1 MMKRISIFVLFFML
15 FTGSVFAKSKNV
27 FSQILSG
34 YLKYQEVN
42 MLLWLSGDVHAERR
56 FGEELRFWQGLTV
69 KVEKDKAINAYV
81 RSIFDRLAPHYDH
94 RGMKWTLTVIKD
106 NNANAYVIPGGHV
119 YILTGMLNMVNSDD
133 ELAAVMA
140 HELAHAQM
148 RHSLKN
154 FRTSAIMVEILKRA
168 VKNKKDRESWGTIL
182 AYLSLMKFSRTQE
195 DEADDIGQ
203 VKMAAAGFNPSAQ
216 VSLWEKFL
224 KKYGETSGLMGYLS
238 SHPSSSS
245 RVQNAKNNL
254 KKMNIAYSE
263 EFTNTR
269 HTFNVP
275 VTKSLIVNPSFED
288 AKTKQGGISGWTV
301 DKGAFELST
310 AQKRTGKN
318 SLESKAFDRMVLSRI
333 FTDYIAIN
341 QKTKLDFKGFVKG
354 LDGNQ
359 RYAIGIELY
368 DVERKLRDRHW
379 VKTTDMTKTDWTE
392 VRSTIVNDKNA
403 TVFKANHKYMR
414 VFLQTGP
421 GNTGSVWF
429 DDLELIAR

>member
-1 MMKRISIFVLFFML
+1 MMKRISILVLFLML
-15 FTGSVFAKSKNV
+15 FTGTVYAKSKNV

-81 RSIFDRLAPHYDH
+81 KSIFDRLAPHYDH

-106 NNANAYVIPGGHV
+106 SNANAYVIPGGHV
-119 YILTGMLNMVNSDD
+119 YVMTGMLNMVASDD

-154 FRTSAIMVEILKRA
+154 FRLSAVMVEILNRA
-168 VKNKKDRESWGTIL
+168 VKNKKDRESWGAIL
-182 AYLSLMKFSRTQE
+182 SYLSLMKFSRVQE

-203 VKMAAAGFNPSAQ
+203 VKMMAAGFNPSAQ
-216 VSLWEKFL
+216 VTLWERFL
-224 KKYGETSGLMGYLS
+224 KKHGDSSGLMGYLS

-245 RVQNAKNNL
+245 RIQNAKNNL
-254 KKMNIAYSE
+254 KKMNVAYSE

-275 VTKSLIVNPSFED
+275 VSKSVIVNPSFDD
-288 AKTKQGGISGWTV
+288 AKKKDGGINGWTV
-301 DKGAFELST
+301 EKGAFEVST
-310 AQKRTGKN
+310 DQKRTGSQ
-318 SLESKAFDRMVLSRI
+318 SLESKPFDRMILPRI
-333 FTDYIAIN
+333 FTDYIFIN
-341 QKTKLDFKGFVKG
+341 EKSRFDFRCFVKG
-354 LDGNQ
+354 ADTRQ
-359 RYAIGIELY
+359 KYAIGIELY
-368 DVERKLRDRHW
+368 DVDRKLRDRHW
-379 VKTTDMTKTDWTE
+379 IKTTDLTKTDWTE
-392 VRSTIVNDKNA
+392 VKSTLVNEGK
-403 TVFKANHKYMR
+403 TSIFKKTHKYMR
-414 VFLQTGP
+414 IFLQTGP
-421 GNTGSVWF
+421 GNEGSVWF
-429 DDLELIAR
+429 EDLELNPR